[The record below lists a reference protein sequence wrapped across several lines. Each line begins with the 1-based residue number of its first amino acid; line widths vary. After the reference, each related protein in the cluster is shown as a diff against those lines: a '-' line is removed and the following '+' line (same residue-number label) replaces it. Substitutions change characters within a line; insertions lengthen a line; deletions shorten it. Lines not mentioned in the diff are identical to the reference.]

1 MIWINYAYYILV
13 LLSLLAAVY
22 TRAFKRP
29 LVFISALC
37 FFSIAIQVFVEIKGA
52 EFNSYAVFTSYQL
65 LELLLLSGFY
75 YFSLDN
81 KSVKNIV
88 LALAGMYSIWFV
100 SYVIAGGLHK
110 QSYVSFFYRAP
121 IHIYLSLLWFYQVV
135 KSPDDTALTRN
146 PLFWVNAG
154 LLIYFGLSLLAMGG
168 FESLYKTNPTLA
180 DNMLHFTRLAN
191 FILYSMYIVAFICF
205 HKRQKYK

>member
-13 LLSLLAAVY
+13 LLSLLTAVY

-29 LVFISALC
+29 LVFISAMC
-37 FFSIAIQVFVEIKGA
+37 FFCIAVQVYVEIKGA
-52 EFNSYAVFTSYQL
+52 EFNSYTAFASYQL
-65 LELLLLSGFY
+65 LELIMLTGFY
-75 YFSLDN
+75 YFSLSN
-81 KSVKNIV
+81 KAVKNIV
-88 LALAGMYSIWFV
+88 LALAGMYIIWFV
-100 SYVIAGGLHK
+100 SYGITGGLYK
-110 QSYVSFFYRAP
+110 QSFVTFFYRAP

-135 KSPDDTALTRN
+135 KLPDETALTRN

-168 FESLYKTNPTLA
+168 FESLYKANPTLA
-180 DNMLHFTRLAN
+180 DTMLHFTRLAN

-205 HKRQKYK
+205 HRSQK